1 MTVLLDAPRHSTV
14 EMSVVTRNFDRK
26 EEVNSMTA
34 TAAYTSRSTIRRARP
49 HGLDRL
55 VMRLSLTALLW
66 ARRHADRVALSPE
79 QHARAMDAAAEFQ
92 RREHESALLAAR
104 VR

>member
-1 MTVLLDAPRHSTV
+1 MTALLETRP
-14 EMSVVTRNFDRK
+14 EMSVAPRIFDTK
-26 EEVNSMTA
+26 EEVTSMTA
-34 TAAYTSRSTIRRARP
+34 TAVLAPRTTTRRARP
-49 HGLDRL
+49 HGLDRV

-66 ARRHADRVALSPE
+66 ARRHADRVALTPE
-79 QHARAMDAAAEFQ
+79 QHARAVDAAAAVQ